1 VSDLI
6 GPVHDIDDLDASGA
20 LRPVQRG
27 IRGSQKTLD
36 GGDGVRIGGDPIDPD
51 SPVIATR
58 SLASP
63 ISGNRTTN
71 SSRAGSKFLRGTK
84 RPLPARRASPDIRY
98 RGIVSHS
105 VMA

>member
-1 VSDLI
+1 LKYPGHIWPRNAIPRSWRRRCGSCSSRLSDLI
-6 GPVHDIDDLDASGA
+6 GPVHDIDDLVASGA

-36 GGDGVRIGGDPIDPD
+36 GGAGVRIGGDPIDPD

-71 SSRAGSKFLRGTK
+71 SSPPN
-84 RPLPARRASPDIRY
+84 RPTES
-98 RGIVSHS
+98 
-105 VMA
+105 